1 MTQRSARCRAARMG
15 VVAACIVTLTSCHTL
30 QTVDSSS
37 KNRHP
42 APTCMDLVTLSSL
55 PRSLR
60 EVPIVTLFA
69 FVLWPVGFIVGALWY
84 DGADAFCLK
93 QAGSADC
100 HSKLG
105 RKAEVC
111 KIPPPQEDQTDEASA
126 K

>member
-1 MTQRSARCRAARMG
+1 MTQRSARCHAAKMG

-30 QTVDSSS
+30 QTLDSSS
-37 KNRHP
+37 RNKHP
-42 APTCMDLVTLSSL
+42 APTCMDLVTVSSL
-55 PRSLR
+55 PRSLW
-60 EVPIVTLFA
+60 EVPIFALFIL
-69 FVLWPVGFIVGALWY
+69 VLNPVGFIVGALWY

-100 HSKLG
+100 KSKLG

-111 KIPPPQEDQTDEASA
+111 KIPPPQEDQTGEASA